1 MLCYNVCEGEV
12 NMISKKDLLKQMNI
26 SYGQLYRWKRE
37 GLIPD
42 EWFNKQAVSTGQET
56 YFKKDLIIPR
66 IEKILE
72 LKDKYQL
79 YELVKILEPRLDD
92 RLFTLQEVV
101 LIDDIDPILLKR
113 YSLLKKAFSISE
125 VAVIYIL
132 SKYQNELN
140 IEDYINIDYSIVKP
154 NDYFY
159 LFDNNEMAISGENMI
174 VAEKFKIKQRIK
186 IEDVII
192 MISKEIN

>member
-1 MLCYNVCEGEV
+1 
-12 NMISKKDLLKQMNI
+12 MISKKDLLKQMNI

>member
-1 MLCYNVCEGEV
+1 
-12 NMISKKDLLKQMNI
+12 MISKKDLLKQMNI

-92 RLFTLQEVV
+92 RL
-101 LIDDIDPILLKR
+101 
-113 YSLLKKAFSISE
+113 
-125 VAVIYIL
+125 
-132 SKYQNELN
+132 
-140 IEDYINIDYSIVKP
+140 
-154 NDYFY
+154 
-159 LFDNNEMAISGENMI
+159 
-174 VAEKFKIKQRIK
+174 
-186 IEDVII
+186 
-192 MISKEIN
+192 